1 MRRTRGLLGAG
12 LLVLLG
18 AAGALADEPGPPA
31 RRLRTI
37 TSLEAGGGSQEDL
50 DLHSTP
56 TGLEFWHAAVRVGLL
71 AADSVDAARPTG
83 ALGGAFEV
91 GLAAIFQRYTHP
103 VEASFG
109 GLGVAFRYHVVQ
121 LGPVVPYVEAI
132 GAAGATDL
140 RVREIRSDYAFWL
153 AAGLG
158 VSVFIAP
165 RTAVY
170 AGYRLVHISNGNTEE
185 PNRGLEA
192 NTGLVGVSFLHD

>member
-1 MRRTRGLLGAG
+1 MSSLRGLLGAG
-12 LLVLLG
+12 GLVLLG
-18 AAGALADEPGPPA
+18 AAAAQADDPGPTA
-31 RRLRTI
+31 RRIRTI
-37 TSLEAGGGSQEDL
+37 TSVEAGGGIQEDI
-50 DLHSTP
+50 DHHSTP

-71 AADSVDAARPTG
+71 AADSGGAG

-103 VEASFG
+103 VDASFQ
-109 GLGVAFRYHVVQ
+109 GLGVAFRYHVLQ
-121 LGPVVPYVEAI
+121 LGPVVPYLEAI
-132 GAAGATDL
+132 GAAGASDL
-140 RVREIRSDYAFWL
+140 RVREIRSDFAFWL

-170 AGYRLVHISNGNTEE
+170 AGYRLLHISNGNTDD

-192 NTGLVGVSFLHD
+192 HTGLLGVSFLHD